1 MFKKKKQRKPFS
13 NIAAALLAVIC
24 ILHAVRAAQLLPVTV
39 GQTVIPIWMSIAAAL
54 FTGVLAV
61 MVWREAR
68 P

>member
-13 NIAAALLAVIC
+13 NIAAVLLAVIC

-61 MVWREAR
+61 MVWLEAR
-68 P
+68 Q